1 MADHYLAILARNSE
15 GELFATVPD
24 LPGVNV
30 TGEAESEVLALA
42 KEFADDYVRDLV
54 EEGHAV
60 PKPRSY
66 EQLLNDES
74 RDKSE
79 MTRAFIP
86 VEVPG
91 KSLKI
96 SLSID
101 EALLARADKA
111 AEDEGLTRSGFI
123 AAAINTRLRAR
134 TATSAAGSGDMHSS
148 LRRGF
153 SLAAA
158 HYRAEPGPDVDYV
171 PLMLTEN
178 AEGQLVASV
187 PVRRGRRQRS
197 SGAMP
202 KKG

>member
-1 MADHYLAILARNSE
+1 MADYYLAILMRNSE
-15 GELFATVPD
+15 GELFATIPD

-30 TGEAESEVLALA
+30 TGETEGEVLSLA
-42 KEFADDYVRDLV
+42 REFADDYVRDLV
-54 EEGHAV
+54 EDGHPV

-66 EQLLNDES
+66 EQLLKDEP
-74 RDKSE
+74 RDRSE

-91 KSLKI
+91 KSVKI

-101 EALLARADKA
+101 EALLARADRA

-123 AAAINTRLRAR
+123 AAAIGARLRAR
-134 TATSAAGSGDMHSS
+134 SSAAPAATGGRPVSIG
-148 LRRGF
+148 RGF
-153 SLAAA
+153 S
-158 HYRAEPGPDVDYV
+158 EPGRHVDYV

-178 AEGQLVASV
+178 AEGQLVAAV
-187 PVRRGRRQRS
+187 PVERAGRGHS
-197 SGAMP
+197 SRTAS

>member
-1 MADHYLAILARNSE
+1 MSENAKEPIGGSKWLTITSRSSRGTSE
-15 GELFATVPD
+15 GELFATLPD

-30 TGEAESEVLALA
+30 TGETEGEVLALA

-54 EEGHAV
+54 EDGHPV

-66 EQLLNDES
+66 EQLLKDEP

-91 KSLKI
+91 KSVKI

-101 EALLARADKA
+101 EALLARADRA

-123 AAAINTRLRAR
+123 AAAIDTRLRAR
-134 TATSAAGSGDMHSS
+134 TAHGS
-148 LRRGF
+148 RECIPRP
-153 SLAAA
+153 AAA
-158 HYRAEPGPDVDYV
+158 SRFGRALSRRARDACRLRAADVDREYRGSV
-171 PLMLTEN
+171 GRCN
-178 AEGQLVASV
+178 SGQA
-187 PVRRGRRQRS
+187 RK
-197 SGAMP
+197 A
-202 KKG
+202 